1 MALIRDHVLSMLGLA
16 NETLLTETIASA
28 AELTRA
34 RAWANEAVN
43 EGRPLP
49 SGRTAELSPREI
61 TKKRK
66 RLTTAPVTRMTS
78 RHTANNLAEVIR
90 D

>member
-61 TKKRK
+61 TKKRE
-66 RLTTAPVTRMTS
+66 AHNGA
-78 RHTANNLAEVIR
+78 RH
-90 D
+90 